1 MERPNITVDYKHI
14 GIGRFTEIINIDLV
28 SLFGCAF
35 NELHG
40 VTRDGANH

>member
-28 SLFGCAF
+28 ILFGCAF
-35 NELHG
+35 NEVHG